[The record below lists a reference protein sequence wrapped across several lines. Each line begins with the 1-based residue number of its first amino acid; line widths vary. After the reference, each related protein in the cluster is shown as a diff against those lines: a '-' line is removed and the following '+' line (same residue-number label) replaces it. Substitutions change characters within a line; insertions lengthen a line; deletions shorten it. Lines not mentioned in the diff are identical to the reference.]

1 MCGFLVTPLSLESDI
16 SQNLFDKYIS
26 YRGTIPMHQINWCE
40 YNFKFSRL
48 PIVDVDSY
56 QNQPFIY
63 ENYILVFNGELYNYL
78 EIRKYIKDKFD
89 IKFDTNSDSEVFLK
103 GFISWSKRIF

>member
-1 MCGFLVTPLSLESDI
+1 MCGFLVTPLSLETDI

-26 YRGTIPMHQINWCE
+26 YRGTIPMNQRNWCE

-48 PIVDVDSY
+48 PIVEVDSY

-78 EIRKYIKDKFD
+78 EIRKYIK
-89 IKFDTNSDSEVFLK
+89 E
-103 GFISWSKRIF
+103 

>member
-1 MCGFLVTPLSLESDI
+1 
-16 SQNLFDKYIS
+16 
-26 YRGTIPMHQINWCE
+26 MHQINWCE

-78 EIRKYIKDKFD
+78 EIRKYI
-89 IKFDTNSDSEVFLK
+89 
-103 GFISWSKRIF
+103 R